1 MKRIIISRTDSIG
14 DVVLT
19 LPMCGILKK
28 KFPDIEIIFIG
39 RTYTGP
45 IIKCCEFVDE
55 FVDWDAWKEKSPQ
68 EQIDIVKALR
78 ADCIIHVFPARELL
92 WLAKKAKIPMRI
104 ATGRRLQTITKVNK
118 PVFFTRKNSSLHEAQ
133 LNVKL
138 LKPLGI
144 GEIPLLDEL
153 GALYGLKSKQILRD
167 DIRKLIQSDKLTI
180 ILHPKSKG
188 SAVEWGIANF
198 VKLIEELPRDKTQI
212 FITGT
217 SAEGEI
223 IRKEC
228 DLGSL
233 PAIDLTGKLSLDE
246 LITFIGACDVLVAA
260 STGPLHIAAALGKK
274 AIGLYTPKRPMHP
287 GRWAPIGKYARV
299 LISKQHPLKG
309 EYLDISPSDVVNAI
323 FQ

>member
-28 KFPDIEIIFIG
+28 KFPGIEIIFIG

-78 ADCIIHVFPARELL
+78 ADCIVHVFPAKELL
-92 WLAKKAKIPMRI
+92 WLAKKAHIPIRI
-104 ATGRRLQTITKVNK
+104 ATGRRLKTITKVNR
-118 PVFFTRKNSSLHEAQ
+118 PVFFTRKNSTRHEAQ

-144 GEIPLLDEL
+144 EEIPSLDEL
-153 GALYGLKSKQILRD
+153 STLYGLKSKNVLRN
-167 DIRKLIQSDKLTI
+167 DIRNLIQSDKLNI

-188 SAVEWGIANF
+188 SAVEWGVDNF
-198 VKLIEELPRDKTQI
+198 VKLINQLPSEKTRI

-217 SAEGEI
+217 AVEGDA

-228 DLGSL
+228 DLAIL

-246 LITFIGACDVLVAA
+246 LITFIDACDVLVAA

-287 GRWAPIGKYARV
+287 GRWAPLGKFARV
-299 LISKQHPLKG
+299 LISHQHPQKG
-309 EYLDISPSDVVNAI
+309 EFLAISVDDVVRAI
-323 FQ
+323 F